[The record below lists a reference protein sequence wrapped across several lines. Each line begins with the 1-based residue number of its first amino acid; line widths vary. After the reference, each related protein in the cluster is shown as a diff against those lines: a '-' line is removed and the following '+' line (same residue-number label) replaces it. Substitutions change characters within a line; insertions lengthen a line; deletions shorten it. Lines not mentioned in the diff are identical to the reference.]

1 MTFSRLESID
11 VRHLTTNQP
20 FCAGVIL
27 LQQGQLVVSLN
38 ADYLPSEGGNKT
50 AAYRIRG
57 VGGDQVPG
65 ETIWQCALREAK
77 AKLQVELTL
86 LPSPATYFHEIDTG
100 EQYPVNCTDTI
111 APFLLERQSNLY
123 PYTPMHPGLPA
134 GPYTYFSLFLAQT
147 VHPLTQPG
155 TVAGLLFIQP
165 HLWPILQQQPTLETL
180 LQHGATIMENTRL
193 VREHRI
199 WVHPWESFTL
209 AATLLQRHPELL

>member
-20 FCAGVIL
+20 FSAGVIL
-27 LQQGQLVVSLN
+27 LQQGQLVAGLDT
-38 ADYLPSEGGNKT
+38 DYLPAAEENKT
-50 AAYRIRG
+50 VAYRIKG
-57 VGGDQVPG
+57 VGGDQKPG

-77 AKLQVELTL
+77 EKLQLELTL

-100 EQYPVNCTDTI
+100 EQYPVNCSNTI

-123 PYTPMHPGLPA
+123 PYTPLRPGLPA
-134 GPYTYFSLFLAQT
+134 GPYTYFSLFLAQSD
-147 VHPLTQPG
+147 HPLTCPS
-155 TVAGLLFIQP
+155 TMAGLVCIQP
-165 HLWPILQQQPTLETL
+165 ELWPVLQQQPTLEMLLQQKATL
-180 LQHGATIMENTRL
+180 LENTRL
-193 VREHRI
+193 ARERQL